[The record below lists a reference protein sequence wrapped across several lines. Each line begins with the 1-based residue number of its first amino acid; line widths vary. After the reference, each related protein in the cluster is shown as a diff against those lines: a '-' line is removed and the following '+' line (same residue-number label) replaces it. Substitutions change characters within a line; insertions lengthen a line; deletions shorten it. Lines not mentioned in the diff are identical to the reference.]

1 MKALLL
7 IAHGSRRDASNREV
21 FALAE
26 KITAHAGNEFD
37 LVKAGFLEL
46 AKPGI
51 ELAVS
56 ECADLGIQHVTVIP
70 YFLSAGRHV
79 VEDVPRELARAA
91 RKHREMSITVCPH
104 IGAISAMPNLL
115 LDTAREHGQ
124 TNLNAAV
131 VLEGQSQQELDM
143 STNTIAHLKN
153 AVYTVGETGKS
164 ELSRHEHL
172 AFCEAVNEH
181 HSKDACDAVADNE
194 TMGNLTDS
202 SQLFTERKF

>member
-37 LVKAGFLEL
+37 LVKASFLEL

-79 VEDVPRELARAA
+79 AEDVPRELAKAA

-104 IGAISAMPNLL
+104 IGAINAMPNLL

-124 TNLNAAV
+124 TNLNAGV
-131 VLEGQSQQELDM
+131 VFESQSQQELDM
-143 STNTIAHLKN
+143 STKPMAHLKN
-153 AVYTVGETGKS
+153 AAYKGGKTGES

-172 AFCEAVNEH
+172 AFCEAVTEH
-181 HSKDACDAVADNE
+181 HSIDACDAVADNE
-194 TMGNLTDS
+194 TLGNSNDS
-202 SQLFTERKF
+202 SQLFSERKS